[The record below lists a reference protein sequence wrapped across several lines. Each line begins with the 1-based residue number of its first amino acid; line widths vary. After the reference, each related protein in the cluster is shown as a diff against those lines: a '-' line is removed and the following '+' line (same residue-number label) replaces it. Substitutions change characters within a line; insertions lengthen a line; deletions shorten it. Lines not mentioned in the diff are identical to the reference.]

1 MDQFPCNN
9 ADEPRKPTME
19 DFDFQSFSLE
29 SLRNDTI
36 KDLPSKLNFR
46 DFQKY
51 QRVRSRGT
59 SKLAVEK
66 PDTNRM
72 PSSVQLDMDGF
83 LKLKQDVLKG
93 HDKELSTADCKKMIE
108 HHKKNI
114 LIDDLWSDNDSKS
127 GSELTD
133 TCSRTTSMNSMSSE
147 ESVQPYVKQNILIPG
162 LWSGESSPSESPR
175 LSPEKIVDVP
185 KVATEILN
193 PESQQRKVL
202 FDQLWGSST
211 ENKPRRDDAT
221 LTFIAGAAT
230 CGLICW
236 ILSDWA
242 EVELLNS

>member
-1 MDQFPCNN
+1 MG
-9 ADEPRKPTME
+9 
-19 DFDFQSFSLE
+19 S
-29 SLRNDTI
+29 
-36 KDLPSKLNFR
+36 
-46 DFQKY
+46 
-51 QRVRSRGT
+51 VRSRGT

-83 LKLKQDVLKG
+83 LKLKQDVLNKG
-93 HDKELSTADCKKMIE
+93 HDKQLSTADCKRMIE

-114 LIDDLWSDNDSKS
+114 HIDDPWSDNDSKS

-221 LTFIAGAAT
+221 LTFIAGAVT

-236 ILSDWA
+236 ILSD
-242 EVELLNS
+242 